1 MHIND
6 CIKII
11 FLDPSSSFHSSI
23 LASHPCTANH
33 QGTQNILTKKA
44 RSAEV
49 MVAKKAHSAEVMV
62 VMVGT

>member
-49 MVAKKAHSAEVMV
+49 MV
-62 VMVGT
+62 GT